1 MYGGNGNDTMTGGTS
16 VTAYGDDGNDVLDGD
31 ESFLYGGNGND
42 TLTGGFSN
50 LFGGDG
56 DDVLTTY
63 FSSNVTGGNGNDTLN
78 GSDGLELFV
87 FNAPTEGVDT
97 IVNFV
102 RSSIPPEFGDRI
114 VVSASGFGGGLTV
127 GPTGMPLRAIT
138 PDQFRLGTAA
148 ADASDRFIYNNA
160 NGNLFFDPTGSN
172 NGASDQIRF
181 ATLVGAPEITSND
194 IVVDA

>member
-1 MYGGNGNDTMTGGTS
+1 M
-16 VTAYGDDGNDVLDGD
+16 
-31 ESFLYGGNGND
+31 
-42 TLTGGFSN
+42 
-50 LFGGDG
+50 GGDG

-63 FSSNVTGGNGNDTLN
+63 FSSNVTGGIGNDTLN
-78 GSDGLELFV
+78 GSNELELFV

-127 GPTGMPLRAIT
+127 GPTGMRRAIT

-160 NGNLFFDPTGSN
+160 NGALFFDRTGSDY
-172 NGASDQIRF
+172 GATDQVRF
-181 ATLVGAPEITSND
+181 ATLVGVPGITSND
-194 IVVDA
+194 IVVTT